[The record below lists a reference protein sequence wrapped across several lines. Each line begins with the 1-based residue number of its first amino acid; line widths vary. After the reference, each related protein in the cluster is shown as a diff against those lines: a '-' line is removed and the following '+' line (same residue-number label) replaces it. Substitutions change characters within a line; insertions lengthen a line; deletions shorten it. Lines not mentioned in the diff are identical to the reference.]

1 MIINKSIDIEEEIRS
16 ALSEYQAAYCR
27 PLPAEY
33 TLPHIL
39 ITQVGGQTVQTIDT
53 FYVVLDSRAET
64 EAAALDYLNT
74 AIGILKQVAKEQKTA
89 IRHVTVNSS
98 GSWGNDPV
106 RPDLAMCSARLEIV
120 AHQYH
125 FYHKENLYLIFFL
138 FQYHLVSKILEL
150 IILPI

>member
-1 MIINKSIDIEEEIRS
+1 MIIKKSIDIEEEIRS
-16 ALSEYQAAYCR
+16 ALSEYQTAYCR

-74 AIGILKQVAKEQKTA
+74 AIGILKQVAKEQTTA

-106 RPDLAMCSARLEIV
+106 RPDLAMCSARLDVV
-120 AHQYH
+120 AHQTI
-125 FYHKENLYLIFFL
+125 KEI
-138 FQYHLVSKILEL
+138 
-150 IILPI
+150 

>member
-1 MIINKSIDIEEEIRS
+1 MIINKSIDIEEEIRG
-16 ALSEYQAAYCR
+16 ALSEYQTAYCR

-39 ITQVGGQTVQTIDT
+39 ITQVGGQTAQTIDT

-74 AIGILKQVAKEQKTA
+74 AIGILKQVAKEQTTA

-106 RPDLAMCSARLEIV
+106 RPDLSMCSARVDAV
-120 AHQYH
+120 AHQTTM
-125 FYHKENLYLIFFL
+125 EVTN
-138 FQYHLVSKILEL
+138 E
-150 IILPI
+150 

>member
-1 MIINKSIDIEEEIRS
+1 MIISKSIDIEEEIRS
-16 ALSEYQAAYCR
+16 ALSEYQTAYCR

-74 AIGILKQVAKEQKTA
+74 AIGILKQVAKEQTTA

-106 RPDLAMCSARLEIV
+106 RPDLAMCSARLVVV
-120 AHQYH
+120 AHQTI
-125 FYHKENLYLIFFL
+125 KEI
-138 FQYHLVSKILEL
+138 
-150 IILPI
+150 

>member
-1 MIINKSIDIEEEIRS
+1 MIINKSIDIEEEIRG
-16 ALSEYQAAYCR
+16 ALSEYQTAYCR

-74 AIGILKQVAKEQKTA
+74 AIGILKQVAKEQTTA

-106 RPDLAMCSARLEIV
+106 RPDLSMCSARVDVV
-120 AHQYH
+120 AHQTTM
-125 FYHKENLYLIFFL
+125 EVTN
-138 FQYHLVSKILEL
+138 E
-150 IILPI
+150 

>member
-16 ALSEYQAAYCR
+16 ALSEYQTAYCR

-33 TLPHIL
+33 VLPHIL

-74 AIGILKQVAKEQKTA
+74 AIGILKQVAKEQTTA

-106 RPDLAMCSARLEIV
+106 RPDLAMCSARLDVV
-120 AHQYH
+120 AHQTI
-125 FYHKENLYLIFFL
+125 KEI
-138 FQYHLVSKILEL
+138 
-150 IILPI
+150 